1 MLRQRMN
8 YLLLGVIVVAVV
20 ILSSFL
26 VFGFDRLTAQAQGE
40 NPNADLAQSLART
53 EGQVEA
59 INDASPIGPQSTTS
73 GAEYIPPSAIRH
85 DGVSPASGYRFW
97 LYEGYIRNNSTSLMC
112 LSAPVYVPHGAT
124 ITQFSMFFVD
134 DHATSDMEARLFRRR
149 HAFPPDTSSELMA
162 NMYFPGIDAPTHWIG
177 WTTAIQPG
185 TETVSYDYGYYVAF
199 CFDPDTGLDQRVYG
213 FRVDYTP

>member
-26 VFGFDRLTAQAQGE
+26 VFGLDRMTAQAQGE

-53 EGQVEA
+53 EGQLEA
-59 INDASPIGPQSTTS
+59 IDAAFSIGPQSTTS
-73 GAEYIPPSAIRH
+73 GSEYIPPSAIRH
-85 DGVSPASGYRFW
+85 DGSSPASGYRFW
-97 LYEGYIRNNSTSLMC
+97 LYEGYIRNNSNSLMC

-124 ITQFSMFFVD
+124 ITEFSMFFVD
-134 DHATSDMEARLFRRR
+134 DHATSDAEARLFRRK
-149 HAFPPDTSSELMA
+149 HAVPVATSAELMA
-162 NMYFPGIDAPTHWIG
+162 DMFFPGIDAPTHWRG

-185 TETVSYDYGYYVAF
+185 TETVNNEYGNYVAF
-199 CFDPDTGLDQRVYG
+199 CFDPNTGLDQRVYG
-213 FRVDYTP
+213 FRVAYTP